1 MKGNRAVCAVAERL
15 DEAVVHR
22 RHRLS
27 ELASHVVGLASSFG
41 DIAFDATLESD
52 VFGHVEIHGEVKAIG
67 DLFEAQQEDAFD
79 DDDRAG
85 LDDRDLS
92 GAGVGR
98 EVIDRRSNAL
108 AGSKRLDVGSETF
121 VVE

>member
-1 MKGNRAVCAVAERL
+1 MRCARCGTARRSGRASAPPSRRTGVA
-15 DEAVVHR
+15 R
-22 RHRLS
+22 RR
-27 ELASHVVGLASSFG
+27 ARASFG
-41 DIAFDATLESD
+41 DVAFDATLESD

-98 EVIDRRSNAL
+98 AKS
-108 AGSKRLDVGSETF
+108 
-121 VVE
+121 